1 MPDNEEPKGPALDAD
16 RNSDPAARPGLIRRD
31 RGAAVELAGRSD
43 RARVEVLLSGSPRL
57 WRGLLTLFLVSMVV
71 FSAIPLTIDLLGT
84 PNKDYSLWY
93 QVGVVIRQGMNI
105 YPDPATGRLFPFMY
119 PPSAAAIL
127 GFLSVLGKHTM
138 TLVLVLAHSAAWIG
152 AIALS
157 VWLATGG
164 KGKSMRQHPLL
175 VAAPSL
181 CIIALIHNTYL
192 LGQPNLTLLTLLLA
206 AFACLRLRRE
216 VPAGVLVA
224 TAAAIKA
231 FPILA
236 LGYFLYRRMWRAA
249 IAMVAVLLVWLLV
262 VPLPF
267 RSTAQAISD
276 LAVWSRGMVFTYNA
290 QGIAQRPYR
299 SFSYKNQS
307 IMALAHRLLRDVPAD
322 GEKVLSQHLA
332 ERRQGQPPRGMLADG
347 SIDLAAMLTAST
359 ESPRWD
365 DQYEGVELA
374 MKQAWRVNV
383 AALDFRT
390 VTAVTLAAMLA
401 LCLFVVAVLPARM
414 LRTAHTDALEF
425 ALITLLIVMFSPLS
439 FNYAFV
445 WLIYPL
451 TVALNLVLN
460 VPSRGTW
467 RTLEIAWIV
476 SIFLI
481 PGLAIV
487 MPLYAQAY
495 GNLFVPALLL
505 VIGLGVRMWAMQ
517 ERRALNSQAYPRA
530 ALVASSIRP
539 HPRSEQDRSQQS
551 GPRKISLMRMIP
563 SGWAVAIWI
572 PSVCRSRS
580 RNVLGRANLKNSLS

>member
-1 MPDNEEPKGPALDAD
+1 MPGNEEPKGPALDAG

-31 RGAAVELAGRSD
+31 RGPDGELASRGEPA
-43 RARVEVLLSGSPRL
+43 RAEGSWSGSSRL
-57 WRGLLTLFLVSMVV
+57 WRGLVTLFLALMVV
-71 FSAIPLTIDLLGT
+71 FSAIPLTIDLLGK

-93 QVGVVIRQGMNI
+93 QVGVAIRQGMNI

-127 GFLSVLGKHTM
+127 GFLSVLGKHAT
-138 TLVLVLAHSAAWIG
+138 TLVLVLAHSVAWIG

-164 KGKSMRQHPLL
+164 KGMRQHPLL
-175 VAAPSL
+175 AAAPSL

-206 AFACLRLRRE
+206 AFACLRLGRE
-216 VPAGVLVA
+216 APAGVFVA

-236 LGYFLYRRMWRAA
+236 LGYFVYRRMWRAS
-249 IAMVAVLLVWLLV
+249 IATVVALLVWLLV

-267 RSTAQAISD
+267 RTPAQAMAD

-290 QGIAQRPYR
+290 HGIAQRPYR

-307 IMALAHRLLRDVPAD
+307 IMALVHRLLRDVPAD
-322 GEKVLSQHLA
+322 GEKVLSQHIDQ
-332 ERRQGQPPRGMLADG
+332 RRQGQPVRGMLADG
-347 SIDLAAMLTAST
+347 SIDLAAMLTAPPET
-359 ESPRWD
+359 PRWE
-365 DQYEGVELA
+365 DQYEGVEAAL
-374 MKQAWRVNV
+374 KQAWRVNV

-390 VTAVTLAAMLA
+390 VTIITLAAMLA
-401 LCLFVVAVLPARM
+401 LSLFVVAVLPARR
-414 LRTAHTDALEF
+414 LRTAQTDALEF

-460 VPSRGTW
+460 EPARGAW
-467 RTLEIAWIV
+467 RTLEIAWIA
-476 SIFLI
+476 SILLI

-505 VIGLGVRMWAMQ
+505 VIGLGARVWAMQ
-517 ERRALNSQAYPRA
+517 ETRA
-530 ALVASSIRP
+530 V
-539 HPRSEQDRSQQS
+539 
-551 GPRKISLMRMIP
+551 GPRVYPPGAHTSSEVSGSP
-563 SGWAVAIWI
+563 SKH
-572 PSVCRSRS
+572 ST
-580 RNVLGRANLKNSLS
+580 NANC

>member
-1 MPDNEEPKGPALDAD
+1 MPGNEEPKGPALDAG
-16 RNSDPAARPGLIRRD
+16 RNSDPAARPALIRRD
-31 RGAAVELAGRSD
+31 LGPDGELASGRERGS
-43 RARVEVLLSGSPRL
+43 AEFSWLGSPRL
-57 WRGLLTLFLVSMVV
+57 WRGMVTLFLVLMIV
-71 FSAIPLTIDLLGT
+71 FSAIPLTIDFLGT

-127 GFLSVLGKHTM
+127 GFLSVLGKHAT
-138 TLVLVLAHSAAWIG
+138 TLTLVLAHSAAWIG

-157 VWLATGG
+157 VWLATGSKG
-164 KGKSMRQHPLL
+164 KGIRQHPLL
-175 VAAPSL
+175 AAAPSL

-206 AFACLRLRRE
+206 SFACLRLGRE
-216 VPAGVLVA
+216 ATAGVLVA

-236 LGYFLYRRMWRAA
+236 LGYFVYRRMWRASLA
-249 IAMVAVLLVWLLV
+249 TFVALMVWLLV

-267 RSTAQAISD
+267 RSPAQAMAD

-290 QGIAQRPYR
+290 NGIAQRPYR
-299 SFSYKNQS
+299 SFSFKNQS

-322 GEKVLSQHLA
+322 GEKVLSEHLA
-332 ERRQGQPPRGMLADG
+332 ARRQGQPVRGMLADG
-347 SIDLAAMLTAST
+347 SIDLAAMLTAPAKT
-359 ESPRWD
+359 PRWE
-365 DQYEGVELA
+365 DQYEGVEAA
-374 MKQAWRVNV
+374 MQQAWRVNI
-383 AALDFRT
+383 AALNFRA
-390 VTAVTLAAMLA
+390 VTAITLAAMLA
-401 LCLFVVAVLPARM
+401 LALYVVVVLPARR
-414 LRTAHTDALEF
+414 LRTDETDALEF

-460 VPSRGTW
+460 KPARGSW
-467 RTLEIAWIV
+467 RTLEIAWIASV
-476 SIFLI
+476 FLI
-481 PGLAIV
+481 PGLAIA

-505 VIGLGVRMWAMQ
+505 VIGLGAKLWAMQ
-517 ERRALNSQAYPRA
+517 KPATIDSQAYSPA
-530 ALVASSIRP
+530 TQTL
-539 HPRSEQDRSQQS
+539 SQVS
-551 GPRKISLMRMIP
+551 GYNSKHSL
-563 SGWAVAIWI
+563 
-572 PSVCRSRS
+572 
-580 RNVLGRANLKNSLS
+580 NSNC